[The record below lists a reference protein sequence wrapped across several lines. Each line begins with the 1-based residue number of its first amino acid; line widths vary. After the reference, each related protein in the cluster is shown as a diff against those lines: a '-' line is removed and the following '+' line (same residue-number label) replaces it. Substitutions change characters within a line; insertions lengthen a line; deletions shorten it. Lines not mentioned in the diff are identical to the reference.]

1 MSAVADDRSLGALL
15 GAAARDGRE
24 LLATELAL
32 TRRHAQRALARIVAG
47 VVMLVVAL
55 VLGLAALGALVAGAI
70 LGLDEVLPTWAAAL
84 VVGGAL
90 LLATGVVAAIGVSSL
105 RKAGMDRVRASA
117 RQVGEDVGWIV
128 RRVKTSAS

>member
-1 MSAVADDRSLGALL
+1 MSAVADGRSLGALL

-32 TRRHAQRALARIVAG
+32 TRRHAKRALARVVAAIA
-47 VVMLVVAL
+47 MLAVAL

-70 LGLDEVLPTWAAAL
+70 LGLDDVLPTWASAL

-90 LLATGVVAAIGVSSL
+90 VLAAGIVAAVGLAAL
-105 RKAGMDRVRASA
+105 RSAGMARVKDSA

-128 RRVKTSAS
+128 RRVKTNGS